1 MVDLD
6 LPALPLK
13 ISTRFW
19 GGWVLY
25 GLMIIQVIL
34 GGRVGTIISKSFS
47 DFLACETVPT
57 CNIHVVDIFDC
68 QTRIRAQDFR

>member
-25 GLMIIQVIL
+25 GLIIIQVIL
-34 GGRVGTIISKSFS
+34 GGRVGTIISKSLS
-47 DFLACETVPT
+47 DFLGRETVPHYPG
-57 CNIHVVDIFDC
+57 NIRDMIVLSITIV
-68 QTRIRAQDFR
+68 